1 MESTAHE
8 IPALNAMT
16 SPVGFAEHKEWH
28 HVTVYRVALR
38 VMGNPVH
45 AEECSDDGET
55 EHPPQNPDHF
65 REKV

>member
-1 MESTAHE
+1 MEATAYE
-8 IPALNAMT
+8 ISALNVMT
-16 SPVGFAEHKEWH
+16 SPVGFAEL
-28 HVTVYRVALR
+28 YALG
-38 VMGNPVH
+38 VIGDPVH